1 MEDRLA
7 NPEVNMKCLYCK
19 GVLVRKKVSYTATRK
34 GYHMIIDDVPA
45 WVCEQCGEPLFEEQ
59 AVEAVQGILRELDLR
74 VSNLTTLAFA

>member
-1 MEDRLA
+1 
-7 NPEVNMKCLYCK
+7 MKCLYCK
-19 GVLVRKKVSYTATRK
+19 GALVRKKVSYTATRK

-59 AVEAVQGILRELDLR
+59 AVEAVQGILCELDLR